1 MNGKKVISACKPR
14 VEEIVN
20 DLGYVLVDIE
30 YKKQSSGMVLEIII
44 DNDEGIKLSDCER
57 VSRALDDPLDEIN
70 PTNDAPYSLNVS
82 SMGLDR
88 PLTTDYQL
96 NKYKG
101 KEVHLKFYS
110 PQFGVKEMDVEL
122 LGFTETELTV
132 NYKKEELV
140 ITRTKIANIVPVI
153 KF

>member
-132 NYKKEELV
+132 IYKKEELV